1 VSEIVLIRHAATQ
14 WSIAGKHTGRTDLP
28 LTDGGRQAAAQT
40 AARLTG
46 WKFERVLSSPLRRA
60 RETCEICGLA
70 PQAESLDA
78 LMEWDYGDYEGLT
91 TQEIQRR
98 RPGWALWRDGCPG
111 GESASEVGARVDSVI
126 SLLSDLSGDAAIFAH
141 GHVLRV
147 LGARWIAAA
156 PELGARLML
165 STAAI
170 SVLGHEHGAQ
180 AIGRW
185 NEGG

>member
-1 VSEIVLIRHAATQ
+1 MSEIVLIRHAATQ

-28 LTDGGRQAAAQT
+28 LTDAGRRAAAQT
-40 AARLTG
+40 AARLTD

-60 RETCEICGLA
+60 RETCEICGLSS
-70 PQAESLDA
+70 QAQRLDD

-91 TQEIQRR
+91 TKEIQER
-98 RPGWALWRDGCPG
+98 RPGWVLWRDDCPG
-111 GESASEVGARVDSVI
+111 GESAGEVGARVDSVI
-126 SLLSDLSGDAAIFAH
+126 ASLSDLRGDAAIFAH

-147 LGARWIAAA
+147 LGARWIETA

-170 SVLGHEHGAQ
+170 SVLGFEHGAH

-185 NEGG
+185 NEGS